1 VSECSARVK
10 RIYTLDRH
18 IYIGILILLLYIYIL
33 PYRLFYNFIQR
44 ECNISYNDNNNNYD
58 RPVDRYKLCARLNPT
73 NKNNLLQSTGRK
85 S

>member
-1 VSECSARVK
+1 MTVVR
-10 RIYTLDRH
+10 RFFH
-18 IYIGILILLLYIYIL
+18 
-33 PYRLFYNFIQR
+33 NFIKR

-58 RPVDRYKLCARLNPT
+58 CPVDRYKLYARLNPT

>member
-1 VSECSARVK
+1 MS
-10 RIYTLDRH
+10 
-18 IYIGILILLLYIYIL
+18 GILIITYTLIYGRS
-33 PYRLFYNFIQR
+33 PHRLFYNFIQR
-44 ECNISYNDNNNNYD
+44 ECNNISYNDNNNNYD